1 MARLIVTH
9 AFEADLDAL
18 EAAGTAA
25 HLDAVDA
32 AVVLL
37 EELAGNLSVLSDLF
51 RPGMRHNHDPLFEVK
66 RFEQAWRNGF
76 NVLILKYWDTF
87 GSLADYRI
95 FVGYHAQK
103 ETFYVLAITHRA
115 IAYDVG
121 DDAYNA
127 LLARYQSCNIP
138 AFP

>member
-9 AFEADLDAL
+9 AFEGDLDAL

-37 EELAGNLSVLSDLF
+37 EELAGNLSVLSNLF
-51 RPGMRHNHDPLFEVK
+51 RPGMRHDHDPLFEVK

-76 NVLILKYWDTF
+76 NVLILKYRDTF
-87 GSLADYRI
+87 GSLADDRI

-103 ETFYVLAITHRA
+103 EIFYVLAITHRA

-121 DDAYNA
+121 VDAYNA
-127 LLARYQSCNIP
+127 LLVRYQSCNIP